1 MGLQDRDWYREE
13 YQEKEKKYGS
23 DFSGK
28 GNKQQAKAE
37 KKPSKAEKKP
47 PKAEPHRVIFE
58 KNIFSTV
65 TSDSG
70 AYSTMRLGSDG
81 AMMNV
86 LGVCP
91 RCQNCFAVKVL
102 KGQLYHYDYTCPE
115 CGQKVTIQGKKKRSV
130 VLRVLLGIVGVAAL
144 IFIVGYMGNMLH
156 DQLFPKIHVW
166 FLETFGKYL

>member
-28 GNKQQAKAE
+28 AKTE
-37 KKPSKAEKKP
+37 KVKPEKKP
-47 PKAEPHRVIFE
+47 PKAEKQPEPHRVIFE

-91 RCQNCFAVKVL
+91 RCQNCFPVKVL

-144 IFIVGYMGNMLH
+144 IFIVGHVGNALH
-156 DQLFPKIHVW
+156 DQLFPRIHVW